1 MRALWH
7 LRAVIFFLQA
17 KLNVMPGIGS
27 GEKKKGGGREKDA
40 KKPPPKEVPEKNV
53 EKFY

>member
-27 GEKKKGGGREKDA
+27 GEEKKKGGEKERCEKTA
-40 KKPPPKEVPEKNV
+40 TERGTRKKC
-53 EKFY
+53 